1 MSSVIF
7 EYKSTPSFGFFGMPG
22 GDSIVVYSDGS
33 IIQRKYVFGQEE
45 PFAEDKVAFMPEVAV
60 LIEKVLIS
68 HKEDIKKISSKLNNG
83 TLDGSH
89 NCFQFGKKKIS
100 SWSIKRTDLNE
111 VEQRNPKYYREYK
124 DNMIQENMVIEIYNE
139 IVDIINAFDLGLE
152 LKKK

>member
-1 MSSVIF
+1 
-7 EYKSTPSFGFFGMPG
+7 
-22 GDSIVVYSDGS
+22 
-33 IIQRKYVFGQEE
+33 
-45 PFAEDKVAFMPEVAV
+45 MPEVAV

-100 SWSIKRTDLNE
+100 SWSIKRTELNE

-124 DNMIQENMVIEIYNE
+124 DNMIQENMVIDIYNE

-152 LKKK
+152 LKKKQVLWYDVVVKINDIVGRVLLRVKIQFTQKLENRRKLYYNLKHK